1 VENKS
6 DIVPDSE
13 NEENS
18 GYQNTNSFSMEESVS
33 FAVKPLR
40 EQNIAKPVVSKK
52 DELKDVVKK
61 SVTIPKY
68 VEKLHSLLEE
78 IKDDD
83 ILKLGFRIKAM
94 LTSPFNLEGIKNE
107 VNPIVYDQ
115 INLALNA
122 MILDDSVATFSIF
135 KVLKEVLDTQKTA
148 YKNDPKL
155 IRKLEVMT
163 AFQNWVVGFR
173 NLVKKHEKKIVEEYN
188 KVKKDPEEI
197 AMLRSEQKQAVEIY
211 KSMLTVFNNIQNP
224 NTADMSV

>member
-1 VENKS
+1 MNRLDS
-6 DIVPDSE
+6 DND
-13 NEENS
+13 ENS
-18 GYQNTNSFSMEESVS
+18 GYQNVDSFSMEASMS

-40 EQNIAKPVVSKK
+40 EQNIQKPTIPQKK
-52 DELKDVVKK
+52 DELKEVVKK

-68 VEKLHSLLEE
+68 VDKLHSLLEE

-83 ILKLGFRIKAM
+83 ILKLGFRLKEM
-94 LTSPFNLEGIKNE
+94 LTSPFNLVDIKSE
-107 VNPIVYDQ
+107 VNPIIYDQ

-122 MILDDSVATFSIF
+122 MILDDSVATFSLF
-135 KVLKEVLDTQKTA
+135 KVLKEVAQTQKTA

-173 NLVKKHEKKIVEEYN
+173 NLIKKHEKKIVEEYN
-188 KVKKDPEEI
+188 KVRKDPEEI
-197 AMLRSEQKQAVEIY
+197 ARLRSEQRQAVEIY

-224 NTADMSV
+224 NTADMSI